1 MHILKQNGKLLLLV
15 AAAILL
21 GWIVLTLSVP
31 STAAG
36 PQAVQTFDLSWN
48 AVANGGTTMSSA
60 SYTLLSTSGQP
71 LAGESAGSSYTLLSG
86 YWADLRSF
94 IWEIFLPAISSG

>member
-15 AAAILL
+15 AAVVLL

-48 AVANGGTTMSSA
+48 AVANGGTTMSST

-71 LAGESAGSSYTLLSG
+71 VVGESAGAGYTLISG
-86 YWADLRSF
+86 YWTDLRTF
-94 IWEIFLPAISSG
+94 IAEIFLPIVRGV